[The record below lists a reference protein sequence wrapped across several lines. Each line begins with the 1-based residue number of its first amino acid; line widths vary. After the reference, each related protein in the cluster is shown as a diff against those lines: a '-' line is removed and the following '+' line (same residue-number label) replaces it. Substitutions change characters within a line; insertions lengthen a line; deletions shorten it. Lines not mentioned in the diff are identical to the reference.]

1 MQAVGLTK
9 SFGARTL
16 FEGVSFRL
24 GPGDRLALVGRNG
37 VGKTTLLRCI
47 AGRIAPDTGEVVLPR
62 GAVVALH
69 DQRPPLGRDI
79 SLGDYV
85 AEGLAQVR
93 VIEATMRELE
103 QRMGSGD
110 HGADVM
116 GAYDRAQN
124 QFERIGGYEWESWLE
139 RVQRGLGIEAD
150 WVDRPLGSF
159 SGGEL
164 TRASLARALV
174 SRPDVLLLDEPTNHL
189 DLQSVEWLE
198 TALSEVNATIVLV
211 SHDRWFLE
219 SVTTKVLDLD
229 GEKSRVWPMG
239 YSAFR
244 RAKAEALATQATLA
258 AAQAREIAR
267 LERFV
272 ERWSAGTKARQAQS
286 RQKQLDRIDRVSP
299 PPTRERSL
307 AFGFPK
313 TERPGRIVVEADGL
327 DVGAGEALLLH
338 DLGFAIERGQ
348 RVAVVGPNGAGKTT
362 LVETLVGI
370 RRPTDGRV
378 SLGHKVAVGYF
389 SQHAEELAPQRT
401 IIETVLAGTAL
412 TNTQARTLLGR
423 FLFSGDVVERKVE
436 MLSGGE
442 RRRLSLVQL
451 IAHGGNFLVLDEPT
465 NHLDIE
471 SREALEDALEAYD
484 GTVIMVSHDRALIDL
499 VATHTLALEDGGIVI
514 RPGGY
519 SDLVRHRDE
528 ERSHPSIAPPPT
540 PKRAATPKQTAPTK
554 QTAATKR
561 TAATKQAPPSE
572 RPPRRRLREIEK
584 LEVRIAAVEGELRE
598 VAAQLADPDVLGDR
612 DAVGVAGER
621 HVTLERELAWL
632 MHTWEEASEAN

>member
-1 MQAVGLTK
+1 MHTVGLSK

-16 FEGVSFRL
+16 FEGVSLRL
-24 GPGDRLALVGRNG
+24 DPGDRMAVVGRNG

-47 AGRIAPDTGEVVLPR
+47 AGQIPPDVGEVVLPR

-79 SLGDYV
+79 TLGAYV

-93 VIEATMRELE
+93 QIEATMRDLE
-103 QRMGSGD
+103 QRMASGD

-116 GAYDRAQN
+116 GAYDRAQKEL
-124 QFERIGGYEWESWLE
+124 ERIGGYEWESWLE
-139 RVQRGLGIEAD
+139 RVQRGLGIEPD

-198 TALSEVNATIVLV
+198 TALSEVDATIILV

-219 SVTTKVLDLD
+219 SLTTTVLDLD
-229 GEKSRVWPMG
+229 TEKSRVWPMG

-286 RQKQLDRIDRVSP
+286 RKKQLGRIERIAP
-299 PPTRERSL
+299 PPTKERSL

-327 DVGAGEALLLH
+327 DVGAGDALLLH
-338 DLGFAIERGQ
+338 DLGFAVERGQ
-348 RVAVVGPNGAGKTT
+348 RIAVVGPNGAGKTT
-362 LVETLVGI
+362 LVETLIGT
-370 RRPTDGRV
+370 RRPVKGRV
-378 SLGHKVAVGYF
+378 SLGHRVAVGYF
-389 SQHAEELAPQRT
+389 SQHADELRPERT

-423 FLFSGDVVERKVE
+423 FLFSGEVVDRKVE

-442 RRRLSLVQL
+442 RRRLSLVHL
-451 IAHGGNFLVLDEPT
+451 IAHGGNLLVLDEPT

-471 SREALEDALEAYD
+471 SREALEEAIEAYD

-499 VATHTLALEDGGIVI
+499 VASHTLAIEDGGVVL

-519 SDLVRHRDE
+519 TDLLRHRDE
-528 ERSHPSIAPPPT
+528 AAAPPPAPPT
-540 PKRAATPKQTAPTK
+540 REAAKPKPRAKEPVP
-554 QTAATKR
+554 TAAR
-561 TAATKQAPPSE
+561 T
-572 RPPRRRLREIEK
+572 PRRRLREIEK
-584 LEVRIAAVEGELRE
+584 IEVRIAAVEDELRE
-598 VAAQLADPDVLGDR
+598 VGARLADPQVLGDR
-612 DAVGVAGER
+612 EAVAAAGER
-621 HVTLERELAWL
+621 HVTLEQELTWL
-632 MHTWEEASEAN
+632 MHAWEEASEAD